1 MIKKRELDKK
11 VDIRDYPTEIFKLK
25 SKRNFVEKADFFE
38 KRKEYDVVEVMVRK
52 YCVPEPHL
60 RDSCYQDVLYMLS
73 RCLYE
78 KYNMPKDHQYVLLN
92 ASGELIQ
99 DICEIKFSTKQ
110 LFITQ
115 KDKHQKMFDKY
126 SLILENTDEMLKK
139 VSFSESLKRNFREK
153 IAHGKVQEEK
163 KPEIL

>member
-1 MIKKRELDKK
+1 
-11 VDIRDYPTEIFKLK
+11 
-25 SKRNFVEKADFFE
+25 
-38 KRKEYDVVEVMVRK
+38 
-52 YCVPEPHL
+52 
-60 RDSCYQDVLYMLS
+60 
-73 RCLYE
+73 
-78 KYNMPKDHQYVLLN
+78 MPKDHQYVLLN